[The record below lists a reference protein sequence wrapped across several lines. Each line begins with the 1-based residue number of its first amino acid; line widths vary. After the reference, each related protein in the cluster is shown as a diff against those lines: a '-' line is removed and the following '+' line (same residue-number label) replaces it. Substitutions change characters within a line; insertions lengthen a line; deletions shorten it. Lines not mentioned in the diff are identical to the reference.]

1 MDVLTTILY
10 PGAFFVKRNHIVK
23 FLDSRVEILVKKN
36 LGKSRY
42 GKFLHNSLRLS

>member
-23 FLDSRVEILVKKN
+23 FLDSRVEIIVKKILEN
-36 LGKSRY
+36 QGMENFYTIL
-42 GKFLHNSLRLS
+42 